1 MDTKRHSAH
10 ARFYRP
16 LIFTLVI
23 TACHPTTGS
32 KEATPEEIAT
42 FFKESHKKVLTF
54 VGYSGAEYED
64 KAAMLTQAKRILAE
78 FDPAKT
84 IVNIGATLDGIGA
97 VYEEAKRLGFVTTG
111 TVSTQARESKAALS
125 PYVDHVFY
133 VKDATW
139 GGLLEST
146 RQLSPTSTAMVMS
159 SDVMVGI
166 GGGDV
171 ARDEMLAAKQ
181 LGKEVRFI
189 PADMNHRIAIEK
201 AEKKGQ
207 SSPTEFHGAAHAVF
221 SATDNQTRNSTEE
234 TPHHDSQANGRAR
247 GRADAGRPSGRITA
261 LGSRVSFRHC
271 TTGVE

>member
-10 ARFYRP
+10 VCFYRP

-64 KAAMLTQAKRILAE
+64 KAAMLSQAKRVLAE

-111 TVSTQARESKAALS
+111 TVSTQARESKATLS

-159 SDVMVGI
+159 SDVIVGI

-207 SSPTEFHGAAHAVF
+207 PAPAEFQGAAHAVF
-221 SATDNQTRNSTEE
+221 SATDN
-234 TPHHDSQANGRAR
+234 
-247 GRADAGRPSGRITA
+247 
-261 LGSRVSFRHC
+261 
-271 TTGVE
+271 